1 MPGLGEEFRAARE
14 ARGLSLS
21 DVAEQIHIRSI
32 YLQAIESEDWA
43 TIGPAVYVRGFIRTY
58 ARFLGLD
65 GEAAVALFAQ
75 ATPGAGAASPGT
87 ASPDPAT
94 ARIATAVAPRRGPSV
109 WLWLSG
115 VVALVLIGFVGYNY
129 YLLQSGDRVP
139 QSGSLAQASASP
151 APSQDTS
158 SAGAP
163 AAAQPS
169 AVAEPAATTPAGSP
183 VPAPPVPR
191 KPRPLPSG
199 PTLTMRV
206 TSPSWVRV
214 VVDGN
219 VAVEGVYPA
228 GTLKSFHGKQA
239 VVRIGNA
246 GGVDVV
252 INGHDLGKL
261 GASGD
266 VVERTFPLQRE

>member
-32 YLQAIESEDWA
+32 YLQAIENEDWA
-43 TIGPAVYVRGFIRTY
+43 AIGPAVYVRGFIRTY

-65 GEAAVALFAQ
+65 GEDAVARFAQ
-75 ATPGAGAASPGT
+75 AGATAASGSVVTPE
-87 ASPDPAT
+87 PAT
-94 ARIATAVAPRRGPSV
+94 PRKPKAVADRSGPSL

-115 VVALVLIGFVGYNY
+115 IVAAILIVFVGYNY
-129 YLLQSGDRVP
+129 YLLQTGDRVP
-139 QSGSLAQASASP
+139 DSRSAAQASPASAAATTQPQAPAAESAASP
-151 APSQDTS
+151 A
-158 SAGAP
+158 AP
-163 AAAQPS
+163 VALRQP
-169 AVAEPAATTPAGSP
+169 
-183 VPAPPVPR
+183 
-191 KPRPLPSG
+191 KPLPSG
-199 PTLTMRV
+199 PTLTMRI
-206 TSPSWVRV
+206 TSASWIRV

-219 VAVEGVYPA
+219 VVVEGVYPA
-228 GTLKSFHGKQA
+228 GTIKTFHGKQA
-239 VVRIGNA
+239 VVRLGNA

-252 INGHDLGKL
+252 LNGHDLGKL

>member
-32 YLQAIESEDWA
+32 YLQAIENEDWVA
-43 TIGPAVYVRGFIRTY
+43 IGPAVYVRGFIRTY

-65 GEAAVALFAQ
+65 GEAAVARFAEAPPVQ
-75 ATPGAGAASPGT
+75 GT
-87 ASPDPAT
+87 ASTVSATPSEPAT
-94 ARIATAVAPRRGPSV
+94 ARSTSGVATRRGPSV
-109 WLWLSG
+109 WLWLAG
-115 VVALVLIGFVGYNY
+115 VVAAVLIAFLGYNY
-129 YLLQSGDRVP
+129 YLLQTGDRVP
-139 QSGSLAQASASP
+139 DSHALAQASASP
-151 APSQDTS
+151 PAVANAGTVASGAGVQPSAAEPVAPAS
-158 SAGAP
+158 AP
-163 AAAQPS
+163 AAPS
-169 AVAEPAATTPAGSP
+169 
-183 VPAPPVPR
+183 APPVARQP
-191 KPRPLPSG
+191 KPLPSG

-228 GTLKSFHGKQA
+228 GTLKTFHGKQA

-246 GGVDVV
+246 GGVDIVL
-252 INGHDLGKL
+252 NGRDLGKL